1 MREILL
7 VRFGEVYLKGLNR
20 PLFMRALVD
29 RVRHAAE
36 PFGGHVW
43 LKDSRI
49 YVSDMNDT
57 QACARRVAQVFG
69 IHSVSIAKEMEK
81 DDFEAVCQAAIEM
94 MADKSGSFKVR
105 ASRSDKKYPYDSPQ
119 INEIV
124 GGRVLEA
131 NPNLHVDVKNP
142 DYTLV
147 VEIREKATLHIGRIE
162 GAGGMPMGT
171 AGKACLLL
179 SGGIDSPVAGYMIA
193 RRGVRLM
200 AVHFHSFPYTSERAR
215 DKVIELARILSTYCG
230 KIDLFIVPFTEMQ
243 MKIHQHCPE
252 EMTTLIMRRQMMR
265 IAERLALRERA
276 QALVTGESLGQVASQ
291 TMEAIASTDDVATLS
306 IFRPLIGFDKI
317 DIINY
322 AEKIGTYETS
332 SLPYEDC
339 CTVFTPK
346 HPLTRP
352 KLEDVREGESRL
364 GEEMET
370 MLQACVDGAEKVI
383 VEDGVLVKGPKP
395 EGEAEG

>member
-20 PLFMRALVD
+20 PLFMRALVN
-29 RVRHAAE
+29 RVRHAAAE
-36 PFGGHVW
+36 YHGHVW
-43 LKDSRI
+43 MKDGRI
-49 YVSDMNDT
+49 YVSDMTDT
-57 QACARRVAQVFG
+57 QACAQRVAQVFG
-69 IHSVSIAKEMEK
+69 IHSVSIAREMEK
-81 DDFEAVCQAAIEM
+81 DDFEAVCRAAIEM
-94 MADKSGSFKVR
+94 MADKSGTFKVR

-131 NPNLHVDVKNP
+131 NPNLRVDVKNP

-147 VEIREKATLHIGRIE
+147 VEIRERATLHIGRIE

-193 RRGVRLM
+193 RRGVRLI

-215 DKVIELARILSTYCG
+215 DKVIELARILSGYCG
-230 KIDLFIVPFTEMQ
+230 EIDLFIVPFTEMQ
-243 MKIHQHCPE
+243 MKIHQKCPE

-265 IAERLALRERA
+265 IAERIAVREGA
-276 QALVTGESLGQVASQ
+276 QALITGESLGQVASQ

-322 AEKIGTYETS
+322 AEKINTYETS

-352 KLEDVREGESRL
+352 KLEEVRDGEALL
-364 GEEMET
+364 GEEMEM
-370 MLQACVDGAEKVI
+370 MLKACVDNADKV
-383 VEDGVLVKGPKP
+383 VLEDGVIVLGPKP
-395 EGEAEG
+395 EQHE

>member
-20 PLFMRALVD
+20 PLFMRALVN
-29 RVRHAAE
+29 RVRHAAAE
-36 PFGGHVW
+36 YHGHVW
-43 LKDSRI
+43 MKDGRI
-49 YVSDMNDT
+49 YVSDMTDT
-57 QACARRVAQVFG
+57 QACAQRVAQVFG
-69 IHSVSIAKEMEK
+69 IHSVSIAREMEK
-81 DDFEAVCQAAIEM
+81 EDFEAVCRAAIEM
-94 MADKSGSFKVR
+94 MADKSGTFKVR

-131 NPNLHVDVKNP
+131 NPNLRVDVKNP

-147 VEIREKATLHIGRIE
+147 VEIRERATLHIGRIE

-193 RRGVRLM
+193 RRGVRLI

-215 DKVIELARILSTYCG
+215 DKVIELARILSGYCG
-230 KIDLFIVPFTEMQ
+230 EIDLFIVPFTEMQ
-243 MKIHQHCPE
+243 MKIHQKCPE

-265 IAERLALRERA
+265 IAERIAVREGA
-276 QALVTGESLGQVASQ
+276 QALITGESLGQVASQ

-322 AEKIGTYETS
+322 AEKINTYETS

-352 KLEDVREGESRL
+352 KLEEVRDGEALL

-370 MLQACVDGAEKVI
+370 MLKACVDNADKV
-383 VEDGVLVKGPKP
+383 VLEDGVIVLGPKP
-395 EGEAEG
+395 EQHE

>member
-20 PLFMRALVD
+20 PLFMRALVN
-29 RVRHAAE
+29 RVRHAAAE
-36 PFGGHVW
+36 YHGHVW
-43 LKDSRI
+43 MKDGRI
-49 YVSDMNDT
+49 YVSDMTDT
-57 QACARRVAQVFG
+57 QACAQRVAQVFG
-69 IHSVSIAKEMEK
+69 IHSVSIAREMEK
-81 DDFEAVCQAAIEM
+81 DDFEAVCRAAIEM
-94 MADKSGSFKVR
+94 MADKSGTFKVR

-131 NPNLHVDVKNP
+131 NPNLRVDVKNP

-147 VEIREKATLHIGRIE
+147 VEIRERATLHIGRIE

-179 SGGIDSPVAGYMIA
+179 SVGIDSPVAGYMIA
-193 RRGVRLM
+193 RRGVRLI

-215 DKVIELARILSTYCG
+215 DKVIELARILSGYCG
-230 KIDLFIVPFTEMQ
+230 EIDLFIVPFTEMQ
-243 MKIHQHCPE
+243 MKIHQKCPE

-265 IAERLALRERA
+265 IAERIAVREGA
-276 QALVTGESLGQVASQ
+276 QALITGESLGQVASQ

-322 AEKIGTYETS
+322 AEKINTYETS

-352 KLEDVREGESRL
+352 KLEEVRNGEALL

-370 MLQACVDGAEKVI
+370 MLKACVDNADKV
-383 VEDGVLVKGPKP
+383 VLEDGVIVLGPKP
-395 EGEAEG
+395 EQQPE

>member
-20 PLFMRALVD
+20 PLFMRALVN
-29 RVRHAAE
+29 RVRHAVAE
-36 PFGGHVW
+36 YHGHVW
-43 LKDSRI
+43 MKDGRI
-49 YVSDMNDT
+49 YVSDMTDT
-57 QACARRVAQVFG
+57 QACAQRVAQVFG
-69 IHSVSIAKEMEK
+69 IHSVSIAREMEK
-81 DDFEAVCQAAIEM
+81 DDFEAVCRAAIEM
-94 MADKSGSFKVR
+94 MADKSGTFKVR

-131 NPNLHVDVKNP
+131 NPNLRVDVKNP

-147 VEIREKATLHIGRIE
+147 VEIRERATLHIGRIE

-193 RRGVRLM
+193 RRGVRLI

-215 DKVIELARILSTYCG
+215 DKVIELARILSGYCG
-230 KIDLFIVPFTEMQ
+230 EIDLFIVPFTEMQ
-243 MKIHQHCPE
+243 MKIHQKCPE

-265 IAERLALRERA
+265 IAERIAVREGA
-276 QALVTGESLGQVASQ
+276 QALITGESLGQVASQ

-322 AEKIGTYETS
+322 AEKINTYETS

-352 KLEDVREGESRL
+352 KLEEVRDGEALL

-370 MLQACVDGAEKVI
+370 MLKACVDNADKV
-383 VEDGVLVKGPKP
+383 VLEDGVIVLGPKP
-395 EGEAEG
+395 EQQPE

>member
-20 PLFMRALVD
+20 PLFMRALVN
-29 RVRHAAE
+29 RVRHAAAE
-36 PFGGHVW
+36 YHGHVW
-43 LKDSRI
+43 MKDGRI
-49 YVSDMNDT
+49 YVSDMTDT
-57 QACARRVAQVFG
+57 QACAQRVAQVFG
-69 IHSVSIAKEMEK
+69 IHSVSIAREMEK
-81 DDFEAVCQAAIEM
+81 DDFEAVCRAAIEM
-94 MADKSGSFKVR
+94 MADKSGTFKVR

-131 NPNLHVDVKNP
+131 NPNLRVDVKNP

-147 VEIREKATLHIGRIE
+147 VEIRERATLHIGRIE

-193 RRGVRLM
+193 RRGVRLI

-215 DKVIELARILSTYCG
+215 DKVIELARILSGYCG
-230 KIDLFIVPFTEMQ
+230 EIDLFIVPFTEMQ
-243 MKIHQHCPE
+243 MKIHQKCPE

-265 IAERLALRERA
+265 IAERIAVREGA
-276 QALVTGESLGQVASQ
+276 QALITGESLGQVASQ

-322 AEKIGTYETS
+322 AEKINTYETS

-352 KLEDVREGESRL
+352 KLEEVRDGEALL

-370 MLQACVDGAEKVI
+370 MLKACVDNADKV
-383 VEDGVLVKGPKP
+383 VREDGVIVLGPKP
-395 EGEAEG
+395 EQHE

>member
-20 PLFMRALVD
+20 PLFMRALVN
-29 RVRHAAE
+29 RVRHAAAE
-36 PFGGHVW
+36 YHGHVW
-43 LKDSRI
+43 MKDGRI
-49 YVSDMNDT
+49 YVSDMTDT
-57 QACARRVAQVFG
+57 QACAQRVAQVFG
-69 IHSVSIAKEMEK
+69 IHSVSIAREMEK
-81 DDFEAVCQAAIEM
+81 DDFEAVCRAAIEM
-94 MADKSGSFKVR
+94 MADKSGTFKVR

-131 NPNLHVDVKNP
+131 NPNLRVDVKNP

-147 VEIREKATLHIGRIE
+147 VEIRERATLHIGRIE

-193 RRGVRLM
+193 RRGVRLI

-215 DKVIELARILSTYCG
+215 DKVIELARILSGYCG
-230 KIDLFIVPFTEMQ
+230 EIDLFIVPFTEMQ
-243 MKIHQHCPE
+243 MKIHQKCPE

-265 IAERLALRERA
+265 IAERIAVREGA
-276 QALVTGESLGQVASQ
+276 QALITGESLGQVASQ

-322 AEKIGTYETS
+322 AEKINTYETS

-352 KLEDVREGESRL
+352 KLEEVRDGEALL

-370 MLQACVDGAEKVI
+370 MLKACVDNADKV
-383 VEDGVLVKGPKP
+383 VLEDGMIVLGPKP
-395 EGEAEG
+395 EQHE

>member
-20 PLFMRALVD
+20 PLFMRALVN
-29 RVRHAAE
+29 RVRHAAAE
-36 PFGGHVW
+36 YHGHVW
-43 LKDSRI
+43 MKDGRI
-49 YVSDMNDT
+49 YVSDMTDT
-57 QACARRVAQVFG
+57 QACAQRVAQVFG
-69 IHSVSIAKEMEK
+69 IHSVSIAREMEK
-81 DDFEAVCQAAIEM
+81 DDFEAVCRAAIEM
-94 MADKSGSFKVR
+94 MADKSGTFKVR
-105 ASRSDKKYPYDSPQ
+105 ASRSDKKYSYDSPQ

-131 NPNLHVDVKNP
+131 NPNLRVDVKNP

-147 VEIREKATLHIGRIE
+147 VEIRERATLHIGRIE

-193 RRGVRLM
+193 RRGVRLI

-215 DKVIELARILSTYCG
+215 DKVIELARILSGYCG
-230 KIDLFIVPFTEMQ
+230 EIDLFIVPFTEMQ
-243 MKIHQHCPE
+243 MKIHQKCPE

-265 IAERLALRERA
+265 IAERIAVREGA
-276 QALVTGESLGQVASQ
+276 QALITGESLGQVASQ

-322 AEKIGTYETS
+322 AEKINTYETS

-352 KLEDVREGESRL
+352 KLEEVRDGEAL
-364 GEEMET
+364 LCEEMET
-370 MLQACVDGAEKVI
+370 MLKACVDNADKV
-383 VEDGVLVKGPKP
+383 VLEDGVIVLGPKP
-395 EGEAEG
+395 EQHE

>member
-20 PLFMRALVD
+20 PLFMRALVN
-29 RVRHAAE
+29 RVRHAAAE
-36 PFGGHVW
+36 YHGHVW
-43 LKDSRI
+43 MKDGRI
-49 YVSDMNDT
+49 YVSDMTDT
-57 QACARRVAQVFG
+57 QACAQRVAQVFG
-69 IHSVSIAKEMEK
+69 IHSVSIAREMEK
-81 DDFEAVCQAAIEM
+81 DDFEAVCRAAIEM
-94 MADKSGSFKVR
+94 MADKSGTFKVR

-131 NPNLHVDVKNP
+131 NPNLRVDVKNP

-147 VEIREKATLHIGRIE
+147 VEIRERATLHIGRIE

-193 RRGVRLM
+193 RRGVRLI

-215 DKVIELARILSTYCG
+215 DKVIELARILSGYCG
-230 KIDLFIVPFTEMQ
+230 EIDLFIVPFTEMQ
-243 MKIHQHCPE
+243 MKIHQRCPE

-265 IAERLALRERA
+265 IAERIAVREGA
-276 QALVTGESLGQVASQ
+276 QALITGESLGQVASQ

-322 AEKIGTYETS
+322 AEKINTYETS

-352 KLEDVREGESRL
+352 KLEEVRDGEALL

-370 MLQACVDGAEKVI
+370 MLKACVDNADKV
-383 VEDGVLVKGPKP
+383 VLEDGVIVLGPKP
-395 EGEAEG
+395 EQHE

>member
-20 PLFMRALVD
+20 PQFMRALVN
-29 RVRHAAE
+29 RVRHAAAE
-36 PFGGHVW
+36 YHGHVW
-43 LKDSRI
+43 MKDGRI
-49 YVSDMNDT
+49 YVSDMTDT
-57 QACARRVAQVFG
+57 QACAQRVAQVFG
-69 IHSVSIAKEMEK
+69 IHSVSIAREMEK

-94 MADKSGSFKVR
+94 MADKSGTFKVR

-131 NPNLHVDVKNP
+131 NPNLKVDVKNP

-147 VEIREKATLHIGRIE
+147 VEIRERATLHIGRIE

-193 RRGVRLM
+193 RRGVRLI

-215 DKVIELARILSTYCG
+215 DKVIELARILSGYCG
-230 KIDLFIVPFTEMQ
+230 EIDLFIVPFTEMQ
-243 MKIHQHCPE
+243 MKIHQKCPE

-265 IAERLALRERA
+265 IAERIAVREGA
-276 QALVTGESLGQVASQ
+276 QALITGESLGQVASQ

-322 AEKIGTYETS
+322 AEKINTYETS

-352 KLEDVREGESRL
+352 KLDEVRDGEALL

-370 MLQACVDGAEKVI
+370 MLKTCVDNADKV
-383 VEDGVLVKGPKP
+383 VLEDGVVVLGPKP
-395 EGEAEG
+395 EQQAE

>member
-20 PLFMRALVD
+20 PLFMRALVN
-29 RVRHAAE
+29 RVRHAAAE
-36 PFGGHVW
+36 YHGHVW
-43 LKDSRI
+43 MKDGRI
-49 YVSDMNDT
+49 YVSDMTET
-57 QACARRVAQVFG
+57 QACAQRVAQVFG
-69 IHSVSIAKEMEK
+69 IHSVSIAREMEK
-81 DDFEAVCQAAIEM
+81 DDFEAVCRAAIEM
-94 MADKSGSFKVR
+94 MADKSGTFKVR

-131 NPNLHVDVKNP
+131 NPNLRVDVKNP

-147 VEIREKATLHIGRIE
+147 VEIRERATLHIGRIE

-193 RRGVRLM
+193 RRGVRLI

-215 DKVIELARILSTYCG
+215 DKVIELARILSGYCG
-230 KIDLFIVPFTEMQ
+230 EIDLFIVPFTEMQ
-243 MKIHQHCPE
+243 MKIHQKCPE

-265 IAERLALRERA
+265 IAERIAVREGA
-276 QALVTGESLGQVASQ
+276 QALITGESLGQVASQ

-322 AEKIGTYETS
+322 AEKINTYETS

-352 KLEDVREGESRL
+352 KLEEVRDGEALL

-370 MLQACVDGAEKVI
+370 MLKACVDNADKV
-383 VEDGVLVKGPKP
+383 VLEDGVIVLGPKP
-395 EGEAEG
+395 EQHE

>member
-7 VRFGEVYLKGLNR
+7 VRFGEVYLQGLNR
-20 PLFMRALVD
+20 PLFMRALVN
-29 RVRHAAE
+29 RVRHAAAE
-36 PFGGHVW
+36 YHGHVW
-43 LKDSRI
+43 MKDGRI
-49 YVSDMNDT
+49 YVSDMTDT
-57 QACARRVAQVFG
+57 QACAQRVAQVFG
-69 IHSVSIAKEMEK
+69 IHSVSIAREMEK
-81 DDFEAVCQAAIEM
+81 DDFEAVCRAAIEM
-94 MADKSGSFKVR
+94 MADKSGTFKVR

-131 NPNLHVDVKNP
+131 NPNLRVDVKNP

-147 VEIREKATLHIGRIE
+147 VEIRERATLHIGRIE

-193 RRGVRLM
+193 RRGVRLI

-215 DKVIELARILSTYCG
+215 DKVIELARILSGYCG
-230 KIDLFIVPFTEMQ
+230 EIDLFIVPFTEMQ
-243 MKIHQHCPE
+243 MKIHQKCPE

-265 IAERLALRERA
+265 IAERIAVREGA
-276 QALVTGESLGQVASQ
+276 QALITGESLGQVASQ

-322 AEKIGTYETS
+322 AEKINTYETS

-352 KLEDVREGESRL
+352 KLEEVRDGEALL

-370 MLQACVDGAEKVI
+370 MLKACVDNADKV
-383 VEDGVLVKGPKP
+383 VLEDGVIVLGPKP
-395 EGEAEG
+395 EQHE

>member
-20 PLFMRALVD
+20 PLFMRALVN
-29 RVRHAAE
+29 RVRHAAAE
-36 PFGGHVW
+36 YHGHVW
-43 LKDSRI
+43 MKDGRI
-49 YVSDMNDT
+49 YVSDMTDT
-57 QACARRVAQVFG
+57 QACAQRVARVFG
-69 IHSVSIAKEMEK
+69 IHSVSIAREMEK
-81 DDFEAVCQAAIEM
+81 DDFEAVCRAAIEM
-94 MADKSGSFKVR
+94 MADKSGTFKVR

-131 NPNLHVDVKNP
+131 NPNLRVDVKNP

-147 VEIREKATLHIGRIE
+147 VEIRERATLHIGRIE

-193 RRGVRLM
+193 RRGVRLI

-215 DKVIELARILSTYCG
+215 DKVIELARILSGYCG
-230 KIDLFIVPFTEMQ
+230 EIDLFIVPFTEMQ
-243 MKIHQHCPE
+243 MKIHQKCPE

-265 IAERLALRERA
+265 IAERIAVREGA
-276 QALVTGESLGQVASQ
+276 QALITGESLGQVASQ

-322 AEKIGTYETS
+322 AEKINTYETS

-352 KLEDVREGESRL
+352 KLEEVRDGEALL

-370 MLQACVDGAEKVI
+370 MLKACVDNADKV
-383 VEDGVLVKGPKP
+383 VLEDGVIVLGPKP
-395 EGEAEG
+395 EQQPE

>member
-20 PLFMRALVD
+20 PLFMRALVN
-29 RVRHAAE
+29 RVRHAAAE
-36 PFGGHVW
+36 YHGHVCM
-43 LKDSRI
+43 KDGRI
-49 YVSDMNDT
+49 YVSDMTDT
-57 QACARRVAQVFG
+57 QACAQRVAQVFG
-69 IHSVSIAKEMEK
+69 IHSVSIAREMEK
-81 DDFEAVCQAAIEM
+81 DDFEAVCRAAIEM
-94 MADKSGSFKVR
+94 MADKSGTFKVR

-131 NPNLHVDVKNP
+131 NPNLRVDVKNP

-147 VEIREKATLHIGRIE
+147 VEIRERATLHIGRIE

-193 RRGVRLM
+193 RRGVRLI

-215 DKVIELARILSTYCG
+215 DKVIELARILSGYCG
-230 KIDLFIVPFTEMQ
+230 EIDLFIVPFTEMQ
-243 MKIHQHCPE
+243 MKIHQKCPE

-265 IAERLALRERA
+265 IAERIAVREGA
-276 QALVTGESLGQVASQ
+276 QALITGESLGQVASQ

-322 AEKIGTYETS
+322 AEKINTYETS

-352 KLEDVREGESRL
+352 KLEEVRDGEALL

-370 MLQACVDGAEKVI
+370 MLKACVDNADKV
-383 VEDGVLVKGPKP
+383 VLEDGVIVLGPKP
-395 EGEAEG
+395 EQQPE

>member
-20 PLFMRALVD
+20 PLFMRALVN
-29 RVRHAAE
+29 RVRHAAAE
-36 PFGGHVW
+36 YHGHVW
-43 LKDSRI
+43 MKDGRI
-49 YVSDMNDT
+49 YVSDMTDT
-57 QACARRVAQVFG
+57 QACAQRVAQVFG
-69 IHSVSIAKEMEK
+69 IHSVSIAREMEK
-81 DDFEAVCQAAIEM
+81 DDFEAVCRAAIEM
-94 MADKSGSFKVR
+94 MADKSGTFKVR

-131 NPNLHVDVKNP
+131 NPNLRVDVKNP

-147 VEIREKATLHIGRIE
+147 VEIRERATLHIGRIE

-193 RRGVRLM
+193 RRGVRLI

-215 DKVIELARILSTYCG
+215 DKVIELARILSGYCG
-230 KIDLFIVPFTEMQ
+230 EIDLFIVPFTEMQ
-243 MKIHQHCPE
+243 MKIHQKCPE

-265 IAERLALRERA
+265 IAERIAVREGA
-276 QALVTGESLGQVASQ
+276 QALITGESLGQVASQ

-306 IFRPLIGFDKI
+306 IFRPLVGFDKI

-322 AEKIGTYETS
+322 AEKINTYETS

-352 KLEDVREGESRL
+352 KLEEVRDGEALL

-370 MLQACVDGAEKVI
+370 MLKACVDNADKV
-383 VEDGVLVKGPKP
+383 VLEDGVIVLGPKP
-395 EGEAEG
+395 EQHE

>member
-20 PLFMRALVD
+20 PLFMRALVN
-29 RVRHAAE
+29 RVRHAAAE
-36 PFGGHVW
+36 YHGHVW
-43 LKDSRI
+43 MKDGRI
-49 YVSDMNDT
+49 YVSDMTDT
-57 QACARRVAQVFG
+57 QACAQRVAQVFG
-69 IHSVSIAKEMEK
+69 IHSVSIAREMEK
-81 DDFEAVCQAAIEM
+81 DDFEAVCRAAIEM
-94 MADKSGSFKVR
+94 MADKSGTFKVR

-131 NPNLHVDVKNP
+131 NPNLRVDVKNP

-147 VEIREKATLHIGRIE
+147 VEIRERATLHIGRIE

-193 RRGVRLM
+193 RRGVRLI

-215 DKVIELARILSTYCG
+215 DKVIELARILSGYCG
-230 KIDLFIVPFTEMQ
+230 EIDLFIVPFTEMQ
-243 MKIHQHCPE
+243 MKIHQKCPE

-265 IAERLALRERA
+265 IAERIAVREGA
-276 QALVTGESLGQVASQ
+276 QALITGESLGQVASQ

-322 AEKIGTYETS
+322 AEKINTYETS

-352 KLEDVREGESRL
+352 KLEEVRDGEALL

-370 MLQACVDGAEKVI
+370 MLKACVDNADKV
-383 VEDGVLVKGPKP
+383 VLEDGVIVLGPKP
-395 EGEAEG
+395 EQQPE

>member
-20 PLFMRALVD
+20 PLFMRALVN
-29 RVRHAAE
+29 RVRHAAAE
-36 PFGGHVW
+36 YHGHVW
-43 LKDSRI
+43 MKDGRI
-49 YVSDMNDT
+49 YVSDMTDT
-57 QACARRVAQVFG
+57 QACAQRVAQVFG
-69 IHSVSIAKEMEK
+69 IHSVSIAREMEK
-81 DDFEAVCQAAIEM
+81 DDFEAVCRAAIEM
-94 MADKSGSFKVR
+94 MADKSGTFKVR

-131 NPNLHVDVKNP
+131 NPNLRVDVKNP

-147 VEIREKATLHIGRIE
+147 VEIRERATLHIGRIE

-193 RRGVRLM
+193 RRGVRLI

-215 DKVIELARILSTYCG
+215 DKVIELARILSGYCG
-230 KIDLFIVPFTEMQ
+230 EIDLFIVPFTEMQ
-243 MKIHQHCPE
+243 MKIHQKCPE

-265 IAERLALRERA
+265 IAERIAVCEGA
-276 QALVTGESLGQVASQ
+276 QALITGESLGQVASQ

-322 AEKIGTYETS
+322 AEKINTYETS

-352 KLEDVREGESRL
+352 KLEEVRDGEALL

-370 MLQACVDGAEKVI
+370 MLKACVDNADKV
-383 VEDGVLVKGPKP
+383 VLEDGVIVLGPKP
-395 EGEAEG
+395 EQQPE

>member
-20 PLFMRALVD
+20 PLFMRALVN
-29 RVRHAAE
+29 RVRHAAAE
-36 PFGGHVW
+36 YHGHVW
-43 LKDSRI
+43 MKDGRI
-49 YVSDMNDT
+49 YVSDMTDT
-57 QACARRVAQVFG
+57 QACAQRVAQVFG
-69 IHSVSIAKEMEK
+69 IHSISIAREMEK

-94 MADKSGSFKVR
+94 MANKSGTFKVR

-131 NPNLHVDVKNP
+131 NPNLKVDVKNP

-147 VEIREKATLHIGRIE
+147 VEIRERATLHIGRIE

-193 RRGVRLM
+193 RRGVRLI

-215 DKVIELARILSTYCG
+215 DKVIELARILSGYCG
-230 KIDLFIVPFTEMQ
+230 EIDLFIVPFTEMQ
-243 MKIHQHCPE
+243 MKIHQKCPE

-265 IAERLALRERA
+265 IAERIAVREGA
-276 QALVTGESLGQVASQ
+276 QALITGESLGQVASQ

-322 AEKIGTYETS
+322 AEKINTYETS

-352 KLEDVREGESRL
+352 KLDEVRDGEALL

-370 MLQACVDGAEKVI
+370 MLKACVDNADKV
-383 VEDGVLVKGPKP
+383 VLEDGVVVLGPKP
-395 EGEAEG
+395 EQQAE

>member
-20 PLFMRALVD
+20 PLFMRALVN
-29 RVRHAAE
+29 RVRHAAAE
-36 PFGGHVW
+36 YHGHVW
-43 LKDSRI
+43 MKDGRI
-49 YVSDMNDT
+49 YVSDMTDT
-57 QACARRVAQVFG
+57 QACAQRVAQVFG
-69 IHSVSIAKEMEK
+69 IHSVSIAREMEK
-81 DDFEAVCQAAIEM
+81 DDFEAVCRAAIEM
-94 MADKSGSFKVR
+94 MADKSGTFKVR

-124 GGRVLEA
+124 GGSVLEA
-131 NPNLHVDVKNP
+131 NPNLRVDVKNP

-147 VEIREKATLHIGRIE
+147 VEIRERATLHIGRIE

-193 RRGVRLM
+193 RRGVRLI

-215 DKVIELARILSTYCG
+215 DKVIELARILSGYCG
-230 KIDLFIVPFTEMQ
+230 EIDLFIVPFTEMQ
-243 MKIHQHCPE
+243 MKIHQKCPE

-265 IAERLALRERA
+265 IAERIAVREGA
-276 QALVTGESLGQVASQ
+276 QALITGESLGQVASQ

-322 AEKIGTYETS
+322 AEKINTYETS

-352 KLEDVREGESRL
+352 KLEEVRDGEALL

-370 MLQACVDGAEKVI
+370 MLKACVDNADKV
-383 VEDGVLVKGPKP
+383 VLEDGVIVLGPKP
-395 EGEAEG
+395 EQHE

>member
-20 PLFMRALVD
+20 PLFMRALVN
-29 RVRHAAE
+29 RVRHAAAE
-36 PFGGHVW
+36 YHGHVW
-43 LKDSRI
+43 MKDGRI
-49 YVSDMNDT
+49 YVSDMTDT
-57 QACARRVAQVFG
+57 QACAQRVAQVFG
-69 IHSVSIAKEMEK
+69 IHSVSIAREMEK
-81 DDFEAVCQAAIEM
+81 DDFEAVCRAAIEM
-94 MADKSGSFKVR
+94 MADKSGTFKVR

-131 NPNLHVDVKNP
+131 NPNLRVDVKNP

-147 VEIREKATLHIGRIE
+147 VEIRERATLHIGRIE

-193 RRGVRLM
+193 RRGVRLI

-215 DKVIELARILSTYCG
+215 DKVIELARILSGYCG
-230 KIDLFIVPFTEMQ
+230 EIDLFIVPFTEMQ
-243 MKIHQHCPE
+243 MKIHQKCPE

-265 IAERLALRERA
+265 IAERIAVREGA
-276 QALVTGESLGQVASQ
+276 QALITGESLGQVASQ

-322 AEKIGTYETS
+322 AEKINTYETS

-352 KLEDVREGESRL
+352 KLEEVRDGEALL

-370 MLQACVDGAEKVI
+370 MLKACVDNADKV
-383 VEDGVLVKGPKP
+383 VLEDGVIVLGPKP
-395 EGEAEG
+395 EQHE

>member
-20 PLFMRALVD
+20 PLFMRALVN
-29 RVRHAAE
+29 RVRHAAAE
-36 PFGGHVW
+36 YHGHVW
-43 LKDSRI
+43 MKDGRI
-49 YVSDMNDT
+49 YVSDMTDT
-57 QACARRVAQVFG
+57 QACAQRVAQVFG
-69 IHSVSIAKEMEK
+69 IHSVSIAREMEK

-94 MADKSGSFKVR
+94 MADKSGTFKVR

-131 NPNLHVDVKNP
+131 NPNLKVDVKNP

-147 VEIREKATLHIGRIE
+147 VEIRERATLHIGRIE

-193 RRGVRLM
+193 RRGVRLI

-215 DKVIELARILSTYCG
+215 DKVIELARILSGYCG
-230 KIDLFIVPFTEMQ
+230 EIDLFIVPFTEMQ
-243 MKIHQHCPE
+243 MKIHQKCPE

-265 IAERLALRERA
+265 IAERIAVREGA
-276 QALVTGESLGQVASQ
+276 QALITGESLGQVASQ

-322 AEKIGTYETS
+322 AEKINTYETS

-352 KLEDVREGESRL
+352 KLDEVRDGEALL

-370 MLQACVDGAEKVI
+370 MLKTCVDNADKV
-383 VEDGVLVKGPKP
+383 VLEDGVVVLGPKP
-395 EGEAEG
+395 EQQVE

>member
-20 PLFMRALVD
+20 PLFMRALVN
-29 RVRHAAE
+29 RVRHAAAE
-36 PFGGHVW
+36 YHGHVW
-43 LKDSRI
+43 MKDGRI
-49 YVSDMNDT
+49 YVSDMTDT
-57 QACARRVAQVFG
+57 QACAQRVAQVFG
-69 IHSVSIAKEMEK
+69 IHSVSIAREMEK
-81 DDFEAVCQAAIEM
+81 DDFEAVCRAAIEM
-94 MADKSGSFKVR
+94 MADKSGTFKVR

-131 NPNLHVDVKNP
+131 NPNLRVDVKNP

-147 VEIREKATLHIGRIE
+147 VEIRERATLHIGRIE
-162 GAGGMPMGT
+162 GVGGMPMGT

-193 RRGVRLM
+193 RRGVRLI

-215 DKVIELARILSTYCG
+215 DKVIELARILSGYCG
-230 KIDLFIVPFTEMQ
+230 EIDLFIVPFTEMQ
-243 MKIHQHCPE
+243 MKIHQKCPE

-265 IAERLALRERA
+265 IAERIAVREGA
-276 QALVTGESLGQVASQ
+276 QALITGESLGQVASQ

-322 AEKIGTYETS
+322 AEKINTYETS

-352 KLEDVREGESRL
+352 KLEEVRDGEALL

-370 MLQACVDGAEKVI
+370 MLKACVDNVDKV
-383 VEDGVLVKGPKP
+383 VLEDGVIVLGPKP
-395 EGEAEG
+395 EQQPE

>member
-20 PLFMRALVD
+20 PLFMRALVN
-29 RVRHAAE
+29 RVRHAAAE
-36 PFGGHVW
+36 YHGHVW
-43 LKDSRI
+43 MKDGRI
-49 YVSDMNDT
+49 YVSDMTDT
-57 QACARRVAQVFG
+57 QACAQRVAQVFG
-69 IHSVSIAKEMEK
+69 IHSVSIAREMEK
-81 DDFEAVCQAAIEM
+81 DDFEAICRAAIEM
-94 MADKSGSFKVR
+94 MADKSGTFKVR

-131 NPNLHVDVKNP
+131 NPNLRVDVKNP

-147 VEIREKATLHIGRIE
+147 VEIRERATLHIGRIE

-193 RRGVRLM
+193 RRGVRLI

-215 DKVIELARILSTYCG
+215 DKVIELARILSGYCG
-230 KIDLFIVPFTEMQ
+230 EIDLFIVPFTEMQ
-243 MKIHQHCPE
+243 MKIHQKCPE

-265 IAERLALRERA
+265 IAERIAVREGA
-276 QALVTGESLGQVASQ
+276 QALITGESLGQVASQ

-322 AEKIGTYETS
+322 AEKINTYETS

-352 KLEDVREGESRL
+352 KLEEVRDGEAL
-364 GEEMET
+364 MGEEMET
-370 MLQACVDGAEKVI
+370 MLKACVDNADKV
-383 VEDGVLVKGPKP
+383 VLEDGVIVLGPKP
-395 EGEAEG
+395 EQQPE

>member
-20 PLFMRALVD
+20 PLFMRALVN
-29 RVRHAAE
+29 RVRHAAAE
-36 PFGGHVW
+36 YHGHVW
-43 LKDSRI
+43 MKDGRI
-49 YVSDMNDT
+49 YVSDMTDT
-57 QACARRVAQVFG
+57 QACAQRVAQVFG
-69 IHSVSIAKEMEK
+69 IHSVSIAREMEK
-81 DDFEAVCQAAIEM
+81 DDFEAVCRAAIEM
-94 MADKSGSFKVR
+94 MADKSGTFKVR

-131 NPNLHVDVKNP
+131 NPNLRVDVKNP

-147 VEIREKATLHIGRIE
+147 VEIRERATLHIGRIE
-162 GAGGMPMGT
+162 GVGGMPMGT

-193 RRGVRLM
+193 RRGVRLI

-215 DKVIELARILSTYCG
+215 DKVIELARILSGYCG
-230 KIDLFIVPFTEMQ
+230 EIDLFIVPFTEMQ
-243 MKIHQHCPE
+243 MKIHQKCPE

-265 IAERLALRERA
+265 IAERIAVREGA
-276 QALVTGESLGQVASQ
+276 QALITGESLGQVASQ

-322 AEKIGTYETS
+322 AEKINTYETS

-352 KLEDVREGESRL
+352 KLEEVRDGEALL

-370 MLQACVDGAEKVI
+370 MLKACVDNADKV
-383 VEDGVLVKGPKP
+383 VLEDGVIVLGPKP
-395 EGEAEG
+395 EQHE

>member
-7 VRFGEVYLKGLNR
+7 ARFGEVYLKGLNR
-20 PLFMRALVD
+20 PLFMRALVN
-29 RVRHAAE
+29 RVRHAAAE
-36 PFGGHVW
+36 YHGHVW
-43 LKDSRI
+43 MKDGRI
-49 YVSDMNDT
+49 YVSDMTDT
-57 QACARRVAQVFG
+57 QACAQRVAQVFG
-69 IHSVSIAKEMEK
+69 IHSVSIAREMEK
-81 DDFEAVCQAAIEM
+81 DDFEAVCRAAIEM
-94 MADKSGSFKVR
+94 MADKSGTFKVR

-131 NPNLHVDVKNP
+131 NPNLRVDVKNP

-147 VEIREKATLHIGRIE
+147 VEIRERATLHIGRIE

-193 RRGVRLM
+193 RRGVRLI

-215 DKVIELARILSTYCG
+215 DKVIELARILSGYCG
-230 KIDLFIVPFTEMQ
+230 EIDLFIVPFTEMQ
-243 MKIHQHCPE
+243 MKIHQKCPE

-265 IAERLALRERA
+265 IAERIAVREGA
-276 QALVTGESLGQVASQ
+276 QALITGESLGQVASQ

-322 AEKIGTYETS
+322 AEKINTYETS

-352 KLEDVREGESRL
+352 KLEEVRDGEALL

-370 MLQACVDGAEKVI
+370 MLKACVDNADKV
-383 VEDGVLVKGPKP
+383 VLEDGVIVLGPKP
-395 EGEAEG
+395 EQHE

>member
-20 PLFMRALVD
+20 PLFMRALVN
-29 RVRHAAE
+29 RVRHAAAE
-36 PFGGHVW
+36 YHGHVW
-43 LKDSRI
+43 MKDGRI
-49 YVSDMNDT
+49 YVSDMTDT
-57 QACARRVAQVFG
+57 QACAQRVAQVFG
-69 IHSVSIAKEMEK
+69 IHSVSIAREMEK
-81 DDFEAVCQAAIEM
+81 DDFEAVCRAAIEM
-94 MADKSGSFKVR
+94 MADKSGTFKVR

-131 NPNLHVDVKNP
+131 NPNLRVDVKNP

-147 VEIREKATLHIGRIE
+147 VEIRERATLHIGRIE

-193 RRGVRLM
+193 RRGVRLI

-215 DKVIELARILSTYCG
+215 DKVIELARILSGYCG
-230 KIDLFIVPFTEMQ
+230 EIDLFIVPFTEMQ
-243 MKIHQHCPE
+243 MKIHQKCPE

-265 IAERLALRERA
+265 IAERIAVREGA
-276 QALVTGESLGQVASQ
+276 QALITGESLGQVASQ

-322 AEKIGTYETS
+322 AEKINTYETS

-352 KLEDVREGESRL
+352 KLEEVRDGEALL

-370 MLQACVDGAEKVI
+370 MLKACVDNADKV
-383 VEDGVLVKGPKP
+383 VLEDGVIVLGLKP
-395 EGEAEG
+395 EQQPE

>member
-20 PLFMRALVD
+20 PLFMRALVN
-29 RVRHAAE
+29 RVRHAAAE
-36 PFGGHVW
+36 YHGHVW
-43 LKDSRI
+43 MKDGRI
-49 YVSDMNDT
+49 YVSDMTDT
-57 QACARRVAQVFG
+57 QACAQRVAQVFG
-69 IHSVSIAKEMEK
+69 IHSVSIAREMEK
-81 DDFEAVCQAAIEM
+81 DNFEAVCRAAIEM
-94 MADKSGSFKVR
+94 MADKSGTFKVR

-131 NPNLHVDVKNP
+131 NPNLRVDVKNP

-147 VEIREKATLHIGRIE
+147 VEIRERATLHIGRIE

-193 RRGVRLM
+193 RRGVRLI

-215 DKVIELARILSTYCG
+215 DKVIELARILSGYCG
-230 KIDLFIVPFTEMQ
+230 EIDLFIVPFTEMQ
-243 MKIHQHCPE
+243 MKIHQKCPE

-265 IAERLALRERA
+265 IAERIAVREGA
-276 QALVTGESLGQVASQ
+276 QALITGESLGQVASQ

-322 AEKIGTYETS
+322 AEKINTYETS

-352 KLEDVREGESRL
+352 KLEEVRDGEALL

-370 MLQACVDGAEKVI
+370 MLKACVDNADKV
-383 VEDGVLVKGPKP
+383 VLEDGVIVLGPKP
-395 EGEAEG
+395 EQHE

>member
-20 PLFMRALVD
+20 PLFMRALVN
-29 RVRHAAE
+29 RVRHAAAE
-36 PFGGHVW
+36 YHGHVW
-43 LKDSRI
+43 MKDGRI
-49 YVSDMNDT
+49 YVSDMTDT
-57 QACARRVAQVFG
+57 QACAQRVAQLFG
-69 IHSVSIAKEMEK
+69 IHSVSIAREMEK
-81 DDFEAVCQAAIEM
+81 EDFEAVCRAAIEM
-94 MADKSGSFKVR
+94 MADKSGTFKVR

-131 NPNLHVDVKNP
+131 NPNLRVDVKNP

-147 VEIREKATLHIGRIE
+147 VEIRERATLHIGRIE

-193 RRGVRLM
+193 RRGVRLI

-215 DKVIELARILSTYCG
+215 DKVIELARILSGYCG
-230 KIDLFIVPFTEMQ
+230 EIDLFIVPFTEMQ
-243 MKIHQHCPE
+243 MKIHQKCPE

-265 IAERLALRERA
+265 IAERIAVREGA
-276 QALVTGESLGQVASQ
+276 QALITGESLGQVASQ

-322 AEKIGTYETS
+322 AEKINTYETS

-352 KLEDVREGESRL
+352 KLEEVRDGEALL

-370 MLQACVDGAEKVI
+370 MLKACVDNADKV
-383 VEDGVLVKGPKP
+383 VLEDGVIVLGPKP
-395 EGEAEG
+395 EQHE

>member
-20 PLFMRALVD
+20 PLFMRALVN
-29 RVRHAAE
+29 RVRHAAAE
-36 PFGGHVW
+36 YHGHVW
-43 LKDSRI
+43 MKDGRI
-49 YVSDMNDT
+49 YVSDMTDT
-57 QACARRVAQVFG
+57 QACAQRVAQVFG
-69 IHSVSIAKEMEK
+69 IHSVSIAREMEK
-81 DDFEAVCQAAIEM
+81 DDFEAVCRAAIEM
-94 MADKSGSFKVR
+94 MADKSGTFKVR

-131 NPNLHVDVKNP
+131 NPNLRVDVKNP

-147 VEIREKATLHIGRIE
+147 VEIRERATLHIGRIE

-193 RRGVRLM
+193 RRGVRLI

-215 DKVIELARILSTYCG
+215 DKVIELARILSGYCG
-230 KIDLFIVPFTEMQ
+230 EIDLFIVPFTEMQ
-243 MKIHQHCPE
+243 MKIHQKCPE

-265 IAERLALRERA
+265 IAERIAVREGA
-276 QALVTGESLGQVASQ
+276 QALITGESLGQVASQ
-291 TMEAIASTDDVATLS
+291 TMEAIASMDDVATLS

-322 AEKIGTYETS
+322 AEKINTYETS

-352 KLEDVREGESRL
+352 KLEEVRDGEALL

-370 MLQACVDGAEKVI
+370 MLKACVDNADKV
-383 VEDGVLVKGPKP
+383 VLEDGVIVLGPKP
-395 EGEAEG
+395 EQQPE

>member
-20 PLFMRALVD
+20 PLFMRALVN
-29 RVRHAAE
+29 RVRHAAAE
-36 PFGGHVW
+36 YHGHVW
-43 LKDSRI
+43 MKDGRI
-49 YVSDMNDT
+49 YVSDMTDT
-57 QACARRVAQVFG
+57 QACAQRVAQVFG
-69 IHSVSIAKEMEK
+69 IHSVSIAREMEK
-81 DDFEAVCQAAIEM
+81 DDFEAVCRAAIEM
-94 MADKSGSFKVR
+94 MADKCGTFKVR

-131 NPNLHVDVKNP
+131 NPNLRVDVKNP

-147 VEIREKATLHIGRIE
+147 VEIRERATLHIGRIE

-193 RRGVRLM
+193 RRGVRLI

-215 DKVIELARILSTYCG
+215 DKVIELARILSGYCG
-230 KIDLFIVPFTEMQ
+230 EIDLFIVPFTEMQ
-243 MKIHQHCPE
+243 MKIHQKCPE

-265 IAERLALRERA
+265 IAERIAVREGA
-276 QALVTGESLGQVASQ
+276 QALITGESLGQVASQ

-322 AEKIGTYETS
+322 AEKINTYETS

-352 KLEDVREGESRL
+352 KLEEVRDGEAL
-364 GEEMET
+364 MGEEMET
-370 MLQACVDGAEKVI
+370 MLKACVDNADKV
-383 VEDGVLVKGPKP
+383 VLEDGVIVLGPKP
-395 EGEAEG
+395 EQQPE

>member
-20 PLFMRALVD
+20 PLFMRALVN
-29 RVRHAAE
+29 RVRHAAAE
-36 PFGGHVW
+36 YHGHVW
-43 LKDSRI
+43 MKDGRI
-49 YVSDMNDT
+49 YVSDMTDT
-57 QACARRVAQVFG
+57 QACAQRVAQVFG
-69 IHSVSIAKEMEK
+69 IHSVSIAREMEK
-81 DDFEAVCQAAIEM
+81 DDFEAVCRAAIEM
-94 MADKSGSFKVR
+94 MADKSGTFKVR

-131 NPNLHVDVKNP
+131 NPNLRVDVKNP

-147 VEIREKATLHIGRIE
+147 VEIRERATLHIGRIE

-193 RRGVRLM
+193 RRGVRLI

-215 DKVIELARILSTYCG
+215 DKVIELARILSGYCG
-230 KIDLFIVPFTEMQ
+230 EIDLFIVPFTEMQ
-243 MKIHQHCPE
+243 MKIHQKCPE

-265 IAERLALRERA
+265 IAERIAVREGA
-276 QALVTGESLGQVASQ
+276 QALITGESLGQVASQ

-322 AEKIGTYETS
+322 AEKINTYETS

-339 CTVFTPK
+339 CTVFTPN

-352 KLEDVREGESRL
+352 KLEEVRDGEALL

-370 MLQACVDGAEKVI
+370 MLKACVDNADKV
-383 VEDGVLVKGPKP
+383 VLEDGVIVLGPKP
-395 EGEAEG
+395 EQHE

>member
-20 PLFMRALVD
+20 PLFMRALVN
-29 RVRHAAE
+29 RVRHAAAE
-36 PFGGHVW
+36 YHGHVW
-43 LKDSRI
+43 MKDGRI
-49 YVSDMNDT
+49 YVSDMTDT
-57 QACARRVAQVFG
+57 QACAQRVAQVFG
-69 IHSVSIAKEMEK
+69 IHSVSIAREMEK
-81 DDFEAVCQAAIEM
+81 DDFEAVCRAAIEM
-94 MADKSGSFKVR
+94 MADKSGTFKVR

-131 NPNLHVDVKNP
+131 NPNLRVDVKNP

-147 VEIREKATLHIGRIE
+147 VEIRERATLHIGRIE

-193 RRGVRLM
+193 RRGVRLI

-215 DKVIELARILSTYCG
+215 DKVIELARILSGYCG
-230 KIDLFIVPFTEMQ
+230 EIDLFIVPFTEMQ

-265 IAERLALRERA
+265 IAERIAVREGA
-276 QALVTGESLGQVASQ
+276 QALITGESLGQVASQ

-322 AEKIGTYETS
+322 AEKINTYETS

-352 KLEDVREGESRL
+352 KLEEVRDGEALL

-370 MLQACVDGAEKVI
+370 MLKACVDNVDKV
-383 VEDGVLVKGPKP
+383 VLEDGVIVLGPKP
-395 EGEAEG
+395 EQQPE

>member
-20 PLFMRALVD
+20 PLFMRALVN
-29 RVRHAAE
+29 RVRHAAAE
-36 PFGGHVW
+36 YHGHVW
-43 LKDSRI
+43 MKDGRI
-49 YVSDMNDT
+49 YVSDMTDT
-57 QACARRVAQVFG
+57 QACAQRVAQVFG
-69 IHSVSIAKEMEK
+69 IHSVSIAREMEK
-81 DDFEAVCQAAIEM
+81 DDFEAVCRAAIEM
-94 MADKSGSFKVR
+94 MADKSGTFMVR

-131 NPNLHVDVKNP
+131 NPNLRVDVKNP

-147 VEIREKATLHIGRIE
+147 VEIRERATLHIGRIE

-193 RRGVRLM
+193 RRGVRLI

-215 DKVIELARILSTYCG
+215 DKVIELARILSGYCG
-230 KIDLFIVPFTEMQ
+230 EIDLFIVPFTEMQ
-243 MKIHQHCPE
+243 MKIHQKCPE

-265 IAERLALRERA
+265 IAERIAVREGA
-276 QALVTGESLGQVASQ
+276 QALITGESLGQVASQ

-322 AEKIGTYETS
+322 AEKINTYETS

-352 KLEDVREGESRL
+352 KLEEVRDGEALL

-370 MLQACVDGAEKVI
+370 MLKACVDNADKV
-383 VEDGVLVKGPKP
+383 VLEDGVIVLGPKP
-395 EGEAEG
+395 EQQPE